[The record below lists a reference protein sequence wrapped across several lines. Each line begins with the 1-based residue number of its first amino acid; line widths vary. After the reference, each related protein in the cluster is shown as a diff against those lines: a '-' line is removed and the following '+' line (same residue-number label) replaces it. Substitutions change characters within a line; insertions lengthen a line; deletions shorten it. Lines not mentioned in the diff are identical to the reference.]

1 MGYRLVK
8 KLQKNNLPIAQKL
21 HFKNAKNSKPK

>member
-21 HFKNAKNSKPK
+21 PFKNGKNNKQK